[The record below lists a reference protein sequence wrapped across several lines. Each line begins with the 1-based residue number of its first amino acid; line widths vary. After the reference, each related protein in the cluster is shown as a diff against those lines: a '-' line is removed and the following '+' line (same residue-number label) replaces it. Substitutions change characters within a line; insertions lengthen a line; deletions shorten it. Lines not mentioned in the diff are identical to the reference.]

1 MLAALLRL
9 SFALACATVNASTT
23 LWGRSDDPVQAH
35 VDLVHARSLALRR
48 QLLAG
53 WTFDADATPSP
64 GYHSTFAGAPIQH
77 IIAAMALNENETAV
91 ALAQTALANPN
102 MSSHFASVYE

>member
-1 MLAALLRL
+1 MLLRML
-9 SFALACATVNASTT
+9 RMLLLLLLACAAAAAA
-23 LWGRSDDPVQAH
+23 GARGDPTQA
-35 VDLVHARSLALRR
+35 VIDEAHAKSVALRR
-48 QLLAG
+48 QLLAA
-53 WTFDADATPSP
+53 WTFDADASPSS
-64 GYHSTFAGAPIQH
+64 GYYASFAGAPIQH